1 MELFGMTIM
10 KFLDMCECGDLEEL
24 PLESTNLSTLEK
36 LDFSKYE
43 SFRKIL
49 EGFGGL
55 THLKKLSM
63 WEYEA

>member
-1 MELFGMTIM
+1 MELFGMTGL

-24 PLESTNLSTLEK
+24 PLGMTNLSTLEE

-43 SFRKIL
+43 SLRKIL
-49 EGFGGL
+49 EEFGGL

-63 WEYEA
+63 WECEA